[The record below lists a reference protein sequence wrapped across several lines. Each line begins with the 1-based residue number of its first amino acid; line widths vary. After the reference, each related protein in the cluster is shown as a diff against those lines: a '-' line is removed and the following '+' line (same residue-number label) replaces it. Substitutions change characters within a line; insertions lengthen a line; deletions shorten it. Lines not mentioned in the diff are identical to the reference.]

1 MTRIVPARSAL
12 TLLVGTLLSL
22 CGTATLEAAV
32 EIRITSGDLMTG
44 DITQETDTT
53 VQLKRVIMIR
63 HKAVES
69 TITLQKSS
77 ITSRKEVPALTE
89 QYKTR
94 AASTSED
101 VLSQCVL
108 ARWCYERALVEQSL
122 HHTKTAE
129 KLDNNNPIVAKLYN
143 DLGFVKDETSAWVS
157 QEEYLAKTGKV
168 SLGGTIMTKEE
179 AELAKNKIIQNSSAS
194 RLEQQIRDAEY
205 TIKNAETKVA
215 EYTAQRDEAKGDVAK
230 AKSDAAGAK
239 NRIESLSKRAEE
251 RSKQQQNNRS
261 QQNEKNDQ
269 AALSEANSTYSKA
282 NADQKKSEREL
293 AAAEE
298 RLEKYKVT
306 LEKAKKDLP
315 GLKKQLEELTGKPAS
330 DDAATAAGKKPSTSD
345 KPSDKAAPAAEKPK
359 GRFGDL

>member
-1 MTRIVPARSAL
+1 MTRTAPARTAL

-22 CGTATLEAAV
+22 CGTTTLDAAV
-32 EIRITSGDLMTG
+32 EIRLTSGDLMTG
-44 DITQETDTT
+44 DIAQETDTT

-69 TITLQKSS
+69 TMTLQKSN

-94 AASTSED
+94 AAETPEN

-122 HHTKTAE
+122 QHTKIAE

-143 DLGFVKDETSAWVS
+143 DLGFVKDEANGWIS
-157 QEEYLAKTGKV
+157 QDEYLAKTGKV

-230 AKSDAAGAK
+230 SKSDAAGAK

-269 AALSEANSTYSKA
+269 AALSEANATYSKA
-282 NADQKKSEREL
+282 TAEQKKSEREL

-306 LEKAKKDLP
+306 LDKAKKDLP
-315 GLKKQLEELTGKPAS
+315 GLKKQLEELTGKPTS
-330 DDAATAAGKKPSTSD
+330 EEAATAAGKKPATSD
-345 KPSDKAAPAAEKPK
+345 KPSDKDAPTTEKPK